1 MTALII
7 IASIALVLALLLST
21 KIILR
26 IRYEETLTVYLRV
39 LFIKIPLYP
48 KKDKKK
54 RYPHSMSRR
63 KARKIKESLTK
74 KKKKPSKS
82 SKKKK
87 DSKEKPE
94 KKEKNDLLSILS
106 IIISFVKYF
115 LRVFLKSVRVKVAKL
130 QITVATEEAGKTAV
144 LYGAVS
150 QSVNTLIP
158 LLENI
163 KNFKKLPK
171 GNDLMVDADFL
182 LDKSTIKT
190 DITLYVRVGSALKA
204 IIGAA
209 VKSFKKAVATEMEKL
224 EKKNKR

>member
-1 MTALII
+1 
-7 IASIALVLALLLST
+7 
-21 KIILR
+21 
-26 IRYEETLTVYLRV
+26 
-39 LFIKIPLYP
+39 
-48 KKDKKK
+48 
-54 RYPHSMSRR
+54 MSRR